1 MNYSFICIL
10 AFVHHIILNYEAF
23 RNGKKEA
30 SSDSHFRYRQYLCA
44 LFVFYLSDLLWGFFE
59 ESGNY
64 VLIYANT
71 MLFFAT
77 MAFSVLLWTRYVV
90 AFLDR
95 HGIKAK
101 LFLTGGW
108 VIFFFVIFHL
118 IVNIFNP
125 TIFTFTDDVK
135 YVPELGRNI
144 LMGAQILM
152 FLAISVYSVVVAISL
167 KGRDKVHYMAVG
179 LSGGVMAV
187 FTVLQTFDAFYP
199 YYTIGCFIANTL
211 IHVFVEEDEK
221 KEQDRITADAQ
232 KEKEIYSQV
241 SVSLAA
247 GYEAIY
253 YIDIETGKYMEISTS
268 DTYKSMNVPKKGED
282 FYKETRE
289 NVAMYAHPDDRA
301 FAESMYYKDTML
313 KKLKDHKSY
322 SYRYRIM
329 VGDEARY
336 YRFDVMLSEDGKH
349 IVLCDKDI
357 QDMITAETSMLEEK
371 KASITFTQIAE
382 SLASNYDVIYYVDP
396 ETGEY
401 TGFTAH
407 NIYGEFEV
415 NESGDDFF
423 VESKRNI
430 GRIIHPDD
438 KERMFEAL
446 DRDYLLTMLETRK
459 QFDMKYRHVLNG
471 KVQHTAFSA
480 RKSTDR
486 KHIIISVEN
495 IDDEVRR
502 EKEHLRALNT
512 ANELARRDELT
523 GIKNKT
529 AFTELE
535 QSIQESINNGT
546 ENMPFA
552 LAVCDL
558 NDLKM
563 INDTEGHMAGDDYL
577 RSSAKLLCDIFSHSP
592 VFRIGGDEFAVY
604 LIGDDY
610 TARERLVKKL
620 HEIVLK
626 NNEEHK
632 GPVIAVGVADYD
644 PSLDSDVN
652 RIFERADQEMYED
665 KRELKKEK
673 TTQKAGQ
680 T

>member
-1 MNYSFICIL
+1 M
-10 AFVHHIILNYEAF
+10 NYEAF
-23 RNGKKEA
+23 RNGRKEA
-30 SSDSHFRYRQYLCA
+30 SSGPHFRYRQYLCA
-44 LFVFYLSDLLWGFFE
+44 LLVFFLSDLLWGFFE
-59 ESGNY
+59 ESGVY
-64 VLIYANT
+64 ALVYANT

-77 MAFSVLLWTRYVV
+77 MALSVLLWTRYVV

-108 VIFFFVIFHL
+108 VIFIFVIFHL

-125 TIFTFTDDVK
+125 TIFTFTDDVQ

-152 FLAISVYSVVVAISL
+152 FLAISVYSVVVSVRL

-187 FTVLQTFDAFYP
+187 FTVFQTFDAFYP

-232 KEKEIYSQV
+232 KEKEIYSQI
-241 SVSLAA
+241 SSSLA
-247 GYEAIY
+247 GEYEAIY
-253 YIDIETGKYMEISTS
+253 YIDIESGRYREISVS
-268 DTYKSMNVPKKGED
+268 DSYLSMNVPKKGED
-282 FYKETRE
+282 FYTETRE
-289 NVAMYAHPDDRA
+289 NAIRYAHPDDRA
-301 FAESMYYKDTML
+301 FAESMYYKETML
-313 KKLKDHKSY
+313 GKLEKQKSY
-322 SYRYRIM
+322 SYTYRVM

-357 QDMITAETSMLEEK
+357 QDTITAENAMLEK
-371 KASITFTQIAE
+371 QKASITFTQIAE

-415 NESGDDFF
+415 NESGSDFF
-423 VESKRNI
+423 NECKKNI
-430 GRIIHPDD
+430 GLIIHPDD

-446 DRDYLLTMLETRK
+446 DKDFLLTTLEGRK
-459 QFDMKYRHVLNG
+459 QFDIKYRHVVNG

-480 RKSTDR
+480 RKSTDK

-495 IDDEVRR
+495 IEDEVRR

-512 ANELARRDELT
+512 EKELARRDELT
-523 GIKNKT
+523 GTKNKT

-535 QSIQESINNGT
+535 QSIQDSIDDGT
-546 ENMPFA
+546 ENTPFSIV
-552 LAVCDL
+552 VCDL
-558 NDLKM
+558 NDLKK
-563 INDTEGHMAGDDYL
+563 INDTEGHIAGDDYL
-577 RSSAKLLCDIFSHSP
+577 KASAKLLCDIFSHSP

-610 TARERLVKKL
+610 AARYQLVKKL

-626 NNEEHK
+626 NNEKHK
-632 GPVIAVGVADYD
+632 GPVIAIGLADYD
-644 PSLDSDVN
+644 PSVDSNINEV
-652 RIFERADQEMYED
+652 FERADHEMYED
-665 KRELKKEK
+665 KRELKKEE
-673 TTQKAGQ
+673 TA
-680 T
+680 